1 MNPDTPLPYQR
12 PCASRSTSI
21 PRCTRTGT
29 SWPRSPAAASAST
42 CPTRPS
48 TRGRSTGSEP
58 EQLKVC
64 VEETHRPENVLAA
77 EPYPGAVETIQSW
90 HEQGHFIQITSH
102 RAVDAHPHT
111 EQWLHDIGLPFDE
124 LYCSYDKIARCV
136 ELEIDVLIDDS
147 PINLERALE
156 VGMTAATLEHP
167 WNRELDGV
175 IIAPDWRDARRPA
188 CNPCWHERAPR
199 PARQPRVP
207 ARDRAGAP
215 DHRLGPLRARRVV
228 LRQDP
233 LRVPLPLLVP
243 GRGGGDR
250 ERPGHRRR
258 TARLQPRRRA
268 AAGRADDRQGD
279 QDRARRARGRSISRS
294 RTSSR
299 ATRA

>member
-21 PRCTRTGT
+21 RPCTRTGT
-29 SWPRSPAAASAST
+29 SWPRSPAAASASS
-42 CPTRPS
+42 CPYETQYTWAIDRLQ
-48 TRGRSTGSEP
+48 P
-58 EQLKVC
+58 EQLKIC
-64 VEETHRPENVLAA
+64 VEETHRAENVLAA
-77 EPYPGAVETIQSW
+77 EPYPGRRRDDLSSW
-90 HEQGHFIQITSH
+90 HDEGHFIQITSH
-102 RAVDAHPHT
+102 RATDAHPHT

-175 IIAPDWRDARRPA
+175 IIAPDWRDARHPA
-188 CNPCWHERAPR
+188 RTACWRERASR
-199 PARQPRVP
+199 PTGQPRVP
-207 ARDRAGAP
+207 ARDRARAP

-228 LRQDP
+228 LRQDA

-243 GRGGGDR
+243 GRGRGDR
-250 ERPGHRRR
+250 ERPGHRPAPCSCPTTPARCRR
-258 TARLQPRRRA
+258 TRR
-268 AAGRADDRQGD
+268 
-279 QDRARRARGRSISRS
+279 
-294 RTSSR
+294 
-299 ATRA
+299 